1 MSSIFDEL
9 GVTRC
14 LEAGVRELKRLDF
27 LATLSDSLRGSGWT
41 PASCLMRAP
50 DTFARVERQGVE

>member
-27 LATLSDSLRGSGWT
+27 LATLSDGLRGSGWT

-50 DTFARVERQGVE
+50 DTFAPSRTSGC